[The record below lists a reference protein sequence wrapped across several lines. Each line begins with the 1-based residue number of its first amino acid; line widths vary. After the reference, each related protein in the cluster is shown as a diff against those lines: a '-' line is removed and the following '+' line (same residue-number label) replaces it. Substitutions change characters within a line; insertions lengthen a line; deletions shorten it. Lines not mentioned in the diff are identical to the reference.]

1 MKALLIEARRTSYS
15 LKDCGRTMTVGELI
29 NWLEQFHEDAK
40 VYLSHDN
47 GYTYGPIEEYDF
59 TEWNE
64 QDDEEL
70 PDDPLDPEAAKT
82 AEPIELRS
90 EVFSGEAK
98 EALAYLEGAAYL
110 YRYKGRYVLTDES
123 LQLTDTDGSN
133 GMPMGGPRWTG
144 DSLEELNNWLEG
156 LLEELKWLEEQED

>member
-1 MKALLIEARRTSYS
+1 MKTLSIEARRTSYS

-29 NWLEQFHEDAK
+29 NWLEGFDEDAK

-70 PDDPLDPEAAKT
+70 PNDPLDPEAAKT
-82 AEPIELRS
+82 AEPIE
-90 EVFSGEAK
+90 
-98 EALAYLEGAAYL
+98 
-110 YRYKGRYVLTDES
+110 
-123 LQLTDTDGSN
+123 
-133 GMPMGGPRWTG
+133 PRWTG
-144 DSLEELNNWLEG
+144 DSLEELNNWLEE
-156 LLEELKWLEEQED
+156 LLEEIKWLEELSKEQEEQED